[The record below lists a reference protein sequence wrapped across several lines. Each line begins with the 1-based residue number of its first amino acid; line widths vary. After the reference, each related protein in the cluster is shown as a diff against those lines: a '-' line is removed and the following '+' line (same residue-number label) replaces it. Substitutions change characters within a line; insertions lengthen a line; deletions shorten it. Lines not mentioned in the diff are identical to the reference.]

1 MFTKESLVF
10 VGSIELQYIPPH
22 HSYIIPRELETSGK
36 VLFHPKHKKFLWL
49 ISLVIS
55 PMVLVIVPFLPSLPM
70 SHCHYQVLF
79 SDLSSLGASLLSPI
93 LRSSDTESIKSDG
106 DAPAT
111 KRRRLSVSS
120 QEMLEQLVHRAS
132 PLPLV
137 TSPRDRRL
145 HPSPPQGQQHGT
157 GPYTRRQRNLS
168 NRWTD
173 RQALPPRANH
183 HRRRW
188 EEFFSQKTSSAT
200 WLMVLVLVLYKGNNC
215 RAKIVNCVN
224 MWSLKC
230 PDLT

>member
-1 MFTKESLVF
+1 MSWKESLVI
-10 VGSIELQYIPPH
+10 VGSIELHYTH
-22 HSYIIPRELETSGK
+22 HLITHISYRGNWKLLAKFCFTQK
-36 VLFHPKHKKFLWL
+36 VSLTHKFDHFSDGSSSCPL
-49 ISLVIS
+49 
-55 PMVLVIVPFLPSLPM
+55 PPSLPL
-70 SHCHYQVLF
+70 SHYRTIF

-120 QEMLEQLVHRAS
+120 QEMLEHLVHRAS

-145 HPSPPQGQQHGT
+145 HGSPPQGPGQHQT

-173 RQALPPRANH
+173 RQALPPRSNH

-188 EEFFSQKTSSAT
+188 EETSN
-200 WLMVLVLVLYKGNNC
+200 LE
-215 RAKIVNCVN
+215 
-224 MWSLKC
+224 
-230 PDLT
+230 

>member
-1 MFTKESLVF
+1 
-10 VGSIELQYIPPH
+10 
-22 HSYIIPRELETSGK
+22 
-36 VLFHPKHKKFLWL
+36 
-49 ISLVIS
+49 
-55 PMVLVIVPFLPSLPM
+55 MVLVIVPFLPM
-70 SHCHYQVLF
+70 SHCHYRLLF
-79 SDLSSLGASLLSPI
+79 PDLSSLGASLLSPI

-137 TSPRDRRL
+137 SSPRDRRL
-145 HPSPPQGQQHGT
+145 HPSPPGGPHQHQT

-183 HRRRW
+183 HRRR
-188 EEFFSQKTSSAT
+188 
-200 WLMVLVLVLYKGNNC
+200 
-215 RAKIVNCVN
+215 
-224 MWSLKC
+224 
-230 PDLT
+230 